1 MIRLAQMLRKIADHF
16 DPPVPPP
23 ASTTTSDPDG
33 DIADQMILRF
43 ALHDAL
49 HRYSPAA
56 ARALA

>member
-1 MIRLAQMLRKIADHF
+1 MLRKIADHF